1 MFQCDLAL
9 AIQLFLGEYCSSLN
23 SKDLYDD
30 DLALTSYRSHGGTMI
45 LWKKELDPH
54 IKVHKVTSSSF
65 LPIIFDPPNL
75 PPTVHVAVYL
85 PTRGKE
91 SEFLNELAMLDVCLD
106 ELNETYSD
114 AQIYLRWDFNEQ
126 FLQD

>member
-1 MFQCDLAL
+1 M
-9 AIQLFLGEYCSSLN
+9 QLFLGEYCSSLN

-30 DLALTSYRSHGGTMI
+30 DLVLTSYRSHGGTMV

-75 PPTVHVAVYL
+75 QSMWQSIFQPVE
-85 PTRGKE
+85 KN
-91 SEFLNELAMLDVCLD
+91 LN
-106 ELNETYSD
+106 
-114 AQIYLRWDFNEQ
+114 F
-126 FLQD
+126 